1 MWWLITAVVCTI
13 VGLFFATCFAFAIS
27 GYGDNK
33 GMFVVSMATT
43 VIVIY
48 AIANSMTY
56 YKTSESEPR
65 IATYAEAAS
74 LYGFSSGSEYP
85 LEIGDRSV
93 SASGEFTMNGG
104 FFSVSGYGQMQAGAS
119 ILVGYQHADGD
130 REILEI
136 PLSNVAFRIIDYS
149 ESSSIVI
156 DFSAVSGSAPEYT
169 AEDILGDCH
178 THIRWGWWTRECA
191 TIDTTVTSST
201 NEGVA
206 GLLQK
211 ALASG
216 NAGKFVVVSVTEAG
230 YRQILGSAGS
240 ATETETETPTPSPT
254 QR

>member
-1 MWWLITAVVCTI
+1 
-13 VGLFFATCFAFAIS
+13 
-27 GYGDNK
+27 
-33 GMFVVSMATT
+33 MAYT
-43 VIVIY
+43 
-48 AIANSMTY
+48 
-56 YKTSESEPR
+56 KTSEHEFR
-65 IATYAEAAS
+65 VATLAEAAS
-74 LYGFSSGSEYP
+74 LYDFSSGSEYP

-93 SASGEFTMNGG
+93 SASGEFTIMNGG

-169 AEDILGDCH
+169 AEDIPGDCH
-178 THIRWGWWTRECA
+178 NHIRWGWWTRECA

-216 NAGKFVVVSVTEAG
+216 NAGKFVVVSVTEAK
-230 YRQILGSAGS
+230 YRQILGSASG
-240 ATETETETPTPSPT
+240 TETQTETPTPSPA

>member
-1 MWWLITAVVCTI
+1 MWWLLTAVVCTI
-13 VGLFFATCFAFAIS
+13 VGFFLAALLAFVFS
-27 GYGDNK
+27 NYGDDK
-33 GMFVVSMATT
+33 GRFAVVSVAVM
-43 VIVIY
+43 VILY

-56 YKTSESEPR
+56 TKTSEHEFR
-65 IATYAEAAS
+65 VATLAEAAS
-74 LYGFSSGSEYP
+74 LYDFSSGSEYP

-169 AEDILGDCH
+169 AEDIPGDCH

-240 ATETETETPTPSPT
+240 ATETETETPTPSPA

>member
-1 MWWLITAVVCTI
+1 MWWLLTAVVCTI
-13 VGLFFATCFAFAIS
+13 VGFFLAALLAFVFS
-27 GYGDNK
+27 NYGDDK
-33 GMFVVSMATT
+33 GRFAVVSVAVMA
-43 VIVIY
+43 ILY
-48 AIANSMTY
+48 AIANSMAYT
-56 YKTSESEPR
+56 KTSEHEFR
-65 IATYAEAAS
+65 VATLAEAAS
-74 LYGFSSGSEYP
+74 LYDFSSGSEYP

-93 SASGEFTMNGG
+93 SASGEFTIMNGG

-169 AEDILGDCH
+169 AEDIPGDCH
-178 THIRWGWWTRECA
+178 NHIRWGWWTRECA
-191 TIDTTVTSST
+191 TINTTVTSST

-216 NAGKFVVVSVTEAG
+216 NAGKFVVVSVTEAE

-240 ATETETETPTPSPT
+240 TTETETPAPSPT

>member
-1 MWWLITAVVCTI
+1 MWWLLTAVVCTI
-13 VGLFFATCFAFAIS
+13 VGFFLAALLAFVFS
-27 GYGDNK
+27 NYGDDK
-33 GMFVVSMATT
+33 GRFAVVSVAVMA
-43 VIVIY
+43 ILY

-56 YKTSESEPR
+56 TKTSEHEFR
-65 IATYAEAAS
+65 VATLAEAAS
-74 LYGFSSGSEYP
+74 LYDFSSGSEYP

-104 FFSVSGYGQMQAGAS
+104 LFSVSGYGQMQAGAS

-156 DFSAVSGSAPEYT
+156 DFGAVSGSVPGYT
-169 AEDILGDCH
+169 AEDVPGDCH
-178 THIRWGWWTRECA
+178 TRIRWGWWTRECA
-191 TIDTTVTSST
+191 TIDTTVTSSST
-201 NEGVA
+201 DEGVA

-216 NAGKFVVVSVTEAG
+216 NAGKFVVVSVTEAR

-240 ATETETETPTPSPT
+240 TQTETPTPSPAH
-254 QR
+254 